1 MVLKLRRLG
10 IQYFNRI
17 IIWSLN
23 EEDMTNWSNTAQRA
37 CCYEIAY
44 KPDSFR
50 CLGWILGLFLGSIFV
65 AIRPF
70 EFSIFTNPIFGCRTI
85 FGNLDF
91 IQILITKYAI
101 GSLKAMRIFLFSY
114 SLIYIYVYIYIDR
127 LYMWPQD
134 ILVFLIENKFLCFF
148 QIGKLI

>member
-1 MVLKLRRLG
+1 MRKIWPIEAILLKEHAVTRLHTSP
-10 IQYFNRI
+10 ILFVV
-17 IIWSLN
+17 WAEFWASS
-23 EEDMTNWSNTAQRA
+23 WAQ
-37 CCYEIAY
+37 
-44 KPDSFR
+44 F
-50 CLGWILGLFLGSIFV
+50 FV